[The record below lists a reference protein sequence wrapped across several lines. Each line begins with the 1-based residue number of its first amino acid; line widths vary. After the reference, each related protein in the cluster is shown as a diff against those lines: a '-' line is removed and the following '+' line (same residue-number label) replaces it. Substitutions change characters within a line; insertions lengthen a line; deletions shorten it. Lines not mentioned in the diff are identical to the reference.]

1 MEKAKEIIKEKK
13 KKQKGKKKKVNCSR
27 NFWCQ
32 LKSTRPT
39 EWRWVPLSL
48 SPARHSLLFSFLF
61 DWNLN
66 LNLNL
71 IFFCCCCCWKILELK
86 SRIVVGFYF
95 CLFIEFFFFGCLL
108 HHSVS
113 RCASRSVFRG
123 FRCTLFEGCW
133 YLRWDPCWDPFG
145 ILEGGGPGV
154 WV

>member
-1 MEKAKEIIKEKK
+1 MEKAKEIIKKK
-13 KKQKGKKKKVNCSR
+13 KKSKREKRRRWTVLGIFGASWSR
-27 NFWCQ
+27 PAQPSGGECR
-32 LKSTRPT
+32 S
-39 EWRWVPLSL
+39 LSL
-48 SPARHSLLFSFLF
+48 SPARHSFKFEFKFKFNVFSVVVIVERFLSWSRGLLLVF
-61 DWNLN
+61 
-66 LNLNL
+66 
-71 IFFCCCCCWKILELK
+71 IFVYL
-86 SRIVVGFYF
+86 SN
-95 CLFIEFFFFGCLL
+95 FFFGCLL